1 MNINVLLI
9 SPSEVRSMTTMSNNL
24 DDCYVITAI
33 VDAQLTG
40 LQPIIGTPLYDKL
53 CTLVA
58 DDALGDSGLYN
69 ELVETYIKQYLV
81 QQVQVELLVQSIAR
95 THNAGTVQY
104 VDASYQ
110 TASLQDV
117 KYLRDYYANKASF
130 FGERIIDFLT
140 KHCNEITEYRER
152 TFEMGSC
159 DKADTYRCGIK
170 L

>member
-1 MNINVLLI
+1 
-9 SPSEVRSMTTMSNNL
+9 MTTISNNL

-58 DDALGDSGLYN
+58 DEALEDNVLYN
-69 ELVETYIKQYLV
+69 ELVETYVKQYLI